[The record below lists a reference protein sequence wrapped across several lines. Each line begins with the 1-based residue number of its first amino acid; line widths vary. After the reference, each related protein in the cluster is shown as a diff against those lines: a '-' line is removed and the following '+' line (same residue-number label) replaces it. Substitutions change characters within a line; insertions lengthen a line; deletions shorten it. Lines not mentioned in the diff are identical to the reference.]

1 MASVHLLSFLLI
13 HYTRR
18 GGSIGQRRSWQDFL
32 WITSP
37 ADSKPPD
44 SAHEKTW
51 TGFIQKKKAVGL
63 LTAFS
68 FCSCFQDISI
78 KYGMIVF
85 QNLMISFSSI
95 AYGCSC
101 TCSCQK
107 QDPCPKHWICIV
119 SKWWFWHDFLRK
131 RLTLTPKTETL
142 SVKISGS
149 SVFTE
154 NVSCIYFESPH
165 TEFK

>member
-1 MASVHLLSFLLI
+1 MARCHLSLSSLFIILEGEQHWSATILASFPMNYLSCRFKTSRLCTWKNVNWVYPKKESSGFAYCLL
-13 HYTRR
+13 
-18 GGSIGQRRSWQDFL
+18 
-32 WITSP
+32 
-37 ADSKPPD
+37 
-44 SAHEKTW
+44 
-51 TGFIQKKKAVGL
+51 
-63 LTAFS
+63 
-68 FCSCFQDISI
+68 FCSYFQDISI

-95 AYGCSC
+95 EYGCSC

-107 QDPCPKHWICIV
+107 QDPCTKHWIRIV

-142 SVKISGS
+142 SVKISRS